1 MLWTILI
8 ATGLML
14 VTDIEPKVQL
24 NKFYFYMS
32 NVLISI
38 VFLNDVI
45 PDIINGVKRLKKKL
59 MKCID
64 SGKRLMHKTK

>member
-8 ATGLML
+8 ATGLQL
-14 VTDIEPKVQL
+14 VTDIDTKVQL

-32 NVLISI
+32 NVLIFI

-45 PDIINGVKRLKKKL
+45 PDIINGAKRFKNSCKKWK
-59 MKCID
+59 
-64 SGKRLMHKTK
+64 GNRV